1 MGEKKFEVFKGNSD
15 NKEIVTL
22 SQIKKLMLSGGF
34 MTMLEHCSKGEIL
47 FHNDTMREFKR
58 IE

>member
-34 MTMLEHCSKGEIL
+34 MTMLEHCSKGKYYFIM
-47 FHNDTMREFKR
+47 TQ
-58 IE
+58 